1 MLATNDHH
9 NLRFGAPPCKVHY
22 WWSWSQSGER
32 YCGGFWCLSWVDAA
46 QYCLDG
52 CKLDTSCELD
62 KCLGGSGR
70 LPKRQR
76 VSHCDF
82 VADFVML
89 AWFCYMN
96 SWVSVWFGFGSL
108 SHARKDFQ
116 PADGDSLKWLLGRL
130 PLIKPAKA
138 DKPLLVRYYH
148 LSSTPINHSEPFSAD
163 TWRTKWHEPWSGHH

>member
-1 MLATNDHH
+1 MDVIATNDHPKI
-9 NLRFGAPPCKVHY
+9 LEPCKVHY

-32 YCGGFWCLSWVDAA
+32 YCGGFWCLSWLDAA
-46 QYCLDG
+46 QGCLDG

-82 VADFVML
+82 AAVFVVL

-96 SWVSVWFGFGSL
+96 SWFRKFVSRQKRFPTCRWVFPEMVAGQTATYSTSKSWQTTSGSL
-108 SHARKDFQ
+108 ISSIINPYQ
-116 PADGDSLKWLLGRL
+116 PFWT
-130 PLIKPAKA
+130 I
-138 DKPLLVRYYH
+138 
-148 LSSTPINHSEPFSAD
+148 FSGYL
-163 TWRTKWHEPWSGHH
+163 TY